1 MLWQDNPACRTLTQ
15 DSESFLL
22 SFVSLSN
29 TDLNIGSGSR
39 GNTDIWAQKNNGRK
53 SGRQRASLNAISF
66 LGNNENNISR
76 GEAVSLYMLLE

>member
-39 GNTDIWAQKNNGRK
+39 SNTDIWAQKNNGRK
-53 SGRQRASLNAISF
+53 STKSKFECNFFSWQ
-66 LGNNENNISR
+66 
-76 GEAVSLYMLLE
+76 